1 MIQRLG
7 LANPNSNLFNGG
19 ISDERRC
26 AMKLDEFLR
35 LLGTNAAK
43 AEEYLQNPACPTE
56 FKREYLNDFE
66 EDKKRNAP

>member
-1 MIQRLG
+1 
-7 LANPNSNLFNGG
+7 
-19 ISDERRC
+19 
-26 AMKLDEFLR
+26 MKLDEFLR